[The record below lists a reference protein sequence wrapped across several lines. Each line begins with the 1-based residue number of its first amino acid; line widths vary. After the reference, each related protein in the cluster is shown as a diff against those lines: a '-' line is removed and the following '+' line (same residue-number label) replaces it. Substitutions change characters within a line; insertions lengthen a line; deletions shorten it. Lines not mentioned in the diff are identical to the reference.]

1 MPPRSRTAEAIL
13 LVLAL
18 HGGTMGRAACEAE
31 ILRLGLLRMSDE
43 MFEAWKAAIR
53 DELAAAFET
62 HAADFKNP

>member
-43 MFEAWKAAIR
+43 MFEAWKASIGE
-53 DELAAAFET
+53 ELAAAFET
-62 HAADFKNP
+62 AFANGKLP